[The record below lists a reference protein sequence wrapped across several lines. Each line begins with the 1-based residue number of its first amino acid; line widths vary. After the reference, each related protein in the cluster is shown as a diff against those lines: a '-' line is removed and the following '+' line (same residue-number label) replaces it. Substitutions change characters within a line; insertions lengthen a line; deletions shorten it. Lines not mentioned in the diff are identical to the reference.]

1 MYLMNNHI
9 DVVAQ
14 VLLLQQKAVLQ
25 QSRLTLLL
33 AIKSNTSFGTFDV
46 ATRYIETKSLLN

>member
-1 MYLMNNHI
+1 MNNHM

-33 AIKSNTSFGTFDV
+33 AIKSNNSFGTFDV